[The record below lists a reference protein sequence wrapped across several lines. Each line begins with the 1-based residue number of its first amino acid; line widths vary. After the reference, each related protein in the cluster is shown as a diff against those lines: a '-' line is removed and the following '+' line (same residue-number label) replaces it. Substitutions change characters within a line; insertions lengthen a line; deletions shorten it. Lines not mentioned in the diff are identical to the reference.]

1 MKVKL
6 IETIE
11 EMRRFS
17 KDAKNKHLSIGYVPT
32 MGALHEGHVSLMKA
46 AVAQNDIAVM
56 TIFVNP
62 IQFGPNEDY
71 EKYPRTLE
79 ADLEKAEAAGIS
91 AVFFP
96 SPNELTANLYSF
108 VDINELQN
116 NLCGI
121 KRPGHFRGVCTIVS
135 KFFNIIQPDNA
146 YFGKKDIQQL
156 YIIKQMVKD
165 LNFPVNIVPCEI
177 VRESDGL
184 AMSSRNRYL
193 STEERKDALVL
204 SRSIKKAIALQQ
216 NGETSAQVIINC
228 IREEI
233 EKVPSAKIDY
243 ISIVNEQMQDV
254 AIVENKNILALA
266 VYIGKTRLID
276 NHIIGEK
283 LCF

>member
-11 EMRRFS
+11 EMRAFS
-17 KDAKNKHLSIGYVPT
+17 KDAKSKNLSIGYVPT
-32 MGALHEGHVSLMKA
+32 MGALHDGHVSLMKK
-46 AVAQNDIAVM
+46 AVEQNDIAVM

-71 EKYPRTLE
+71 NKYPRTLE

-96 SPNELTANLYSF
+96 SATELTANLYSYI
-108 VDINELQN
+108 DINELQN
-116 NLCGI
+116 NLCGT
-121 KRPGHFRGVCTIVS
+121 KRPGHFRGVCTIVG

-165 LNFPVNIVPCEI
+165 LNFDVKIIPCNI
-177 VRESDGL
+177 VREDDGL

-193 STEERKDALVL
+193 SESERKDALVL
-204 SRSIKKAIALQQ
+204 SQSLKKAVALHQQ
-216 NGETSAQVIINC
+216 GEKSSQVLINS
-228 IREEI
+228 IRQEI
-233 EKVPSAKIDY
+233 EKISSAKIDY
-243 ISIVNEQMQDV
+243 VSIVNEQMQDV
-254 AIVENKNILALA
+254 CTIENKNIIALA
-266 VYIGKTRLID
+266 VYIGNTRLID
-276 NHIIGEK
+276 NHIIGET

>member
-1 MKVKL
+1 MNVKL

-11 EMRRFS
+11 EMRNFS
-17 KDAKNKHLSIGYVPT
+17 KNAKDQHFSIGYVPT
-32 MGALHEGHVSLMKA
+32 MGALHDGHVSLMKS
-46 AVAQNDIAVM
+46 AVEQNDIAVM

-71 EKYPRTLE
+71 DKYPRTLE

-116 NLCGI
+116 NLCGT

-193 STEERKDALVL
+193 SASERKDALIL
-204 SRSIKKAIALQQ
+204 SQSIKKAITLQQ

-228 IREEI
+228 IQDEI
-233 EKVPSAKIDY
+233 AKVASAKIDY
-243 ISIVNEQMQDV
+243 INIVNEQMQNVDT
-254 AIVENKNILALA
+254 VENKNILALA

>member
-6 IETIE
+6 IETIK
-11 EMRRFS
+11 EMRNFS
-17 KDAKNKHLSIGYVPT
+17 KNAKSRKLSIGYVPT
-32 MGALHEGHVSLMKA
+32 MGALHDGHVSLMKA
-46 AVAQNDIAVM
+46 AVAQNDVAVM

-116 NLCGI
+116 NLCGV

-193 STEERKDALVL
+193 SASERQDALIL
-204 SRSIKKAIALQQ
+204 SKSIKKAIALQQ
-216 NGETSAQVIINC
+216 NGETSAQVIIKC
-228 IREEI
+228 IRDEI
-233 EKVPSAKIDY
+233 SKVASAKIDY
-243 ISIVNEQMQDV
+243 ISIVNEQMQNVD
-254 AIVENKNILALA
+254 IVENKNILALA

>member
-11 EMRRFS
+11 EMRRFA

-204 SRSIKKAIALQQ
+204 SQSIKKAIALQQ
-216 NGETSAQVIINC
+216 NGETSARVIINC

-254 AIVENKNILALA
+254 ATVENKNILALA

>member
-1 MKVKL
+1 MNVKL
-6 IETIE
+6 IETIQ
-11 EMRRFS
+11 EMLRFT
-17 KDAKNKHLSIGYVPT
+17 KDAKHRNLSIGYVPT

-79 ADLEKAEAAGIS
+79 ADLEKAEAAGIL

-96 SPNELTANLYSF
+96 SAHELTENIYSF

-116 NLCGI
+116 NLCGV

-193 STEERKDALVL
+193 SANERKDALII
-204 SRSIKKAIALQQ
+204 SQSIKKAITLQQ
-216 NGETSAQVIINC
+216 NGETSPQIIINC
-228 IREEI
+228 VREEI
-233 EKVPSAKIDY
+233 AKVPSAKIDY

-254 AIVENKNILALA
+254 DTVENKNILALA

>member
-96 SPNELTANLYSF
+96 SPTELTANLYSF

-121 KRPGHFRGVCTIVS
+121 KRPGHFKGVCTIVS

-193 STEERKDALVL
+193 STEERKAALVL
-204 SRSIKKAIALQQ
+204 SQSIKKAIALQQ
-216 NGETSAQVIINC
+216 KGETSARVIINC

-254 AIVENKNILALA
+254 ATVENKNILALA

>member
-11 EMRRFS
+11 EMRAFS
-17 KDAKNKHLSIGYVPT
+17 KDAKSKNLSIGYVPT
-32 MGALHEGHVSLMKA
+32 MGALHKGHVSLMKK
-46 AVAQNDIAVM
+46 AVEQNDIAVM

-71 EKYPRTLE
+71 NKYPRTLE
-79 ADLEKAEAAGIS
+79 ADLEKAKAAGIS

-96 SPNELTANLYSF
+96 SATELTANLYSY
-108 VDINELQN
+108 VDINSLQD
-116 NLCGI
+116 NLCGL

-165 LNFPVNIVPCEI
+165 LNFDVKIIPCDI
-177 VRESDGL
+177 VREDNGL

-193 STEERKDALVL
+193 SESERKDALVL
-204 SRSIKKAIALQQ
+204 SQSLKKAVTLHQQ
-216 NGETSAQVIINC
+216 GEKSSQVLINS
-228 IREEI
+228 IRQEI
-233 EKVPSAKIDY
+233 EKISSAKIDY
-243 ISIVNEQMQDV
+243 VSIVNEQMQDV
-254 AIVENKNILALA
+254 CTVENKNIIALA
-266 VYIGKTRLID
+266 VYIGNTRLID
-276 NHIIGEK
+276 NHIIGET

>member
-11 EMRRFS
+11 EMRRFA

-193 STEERKDALVL
+193 STEERKAALVL
-204 SRSIKKAIALQQ
+204 SQSIKKAIALQQ
-216 NGETSAQVIINC
+216 NGETSARVIINC

>member
-11 EMRRFS
+11 EMRAFS
-17 KDAKNKHLSIGYVPT
+17 KDAKKRNLSIGYVPT
-32 MGALHEGHVSLMKA
+32 MGALHEGHVSLMEA
-46 AVAQNDIAVM
+46 AVKQNDISVM

-62 IQFGPNEDY
+62 IQFGPNEDF

-79 ADLEKAEAAGIS
+79 ADLEKAEKAGID

-96 SPNELTANLYSF
+96 AAKELTANLYSY
-108 VDINELQN
+108 VDINSLQD
-116 NLCGI
+116 NLCGL

-165 LNFPVNIVPCEI
+165 LNFDINIVPCEI

-193 STEERKDALVL
+193 SASERKDALIL
-204 SRSIKKAIALQQ
+204 SQAIKKAVNFQKQ
-216 NGETSAQVIINC
+216 GETSADVLINC
-228 IREEI
+228 VRTEI
-233 EKVPSAKIDY
+233 EKIDSAKIDY

-254 AIVENKNILALA
+254 SFVENKNILALA
-266 VYIGKTRLID
+266 IYIGKTRLID
-276 NHIIGEK
+276 NHIIGET

>member
-6 IETIE
+6 IKTIE
-11 EMRRFS
+11 EMRIFS
-17 KDAKNKHLSIGYVPT
+17 KDAKHRNLSIGCVPT
-32 MGALHEGHVSLMKA
+32 MGALHEGHASLMKA

-79 ADLEKAEAAGIS
+79 ADLEKAETAGIS

-96 SPNELTANLYSF
+96 SPNELTENLYSF
-108 VDINELQN
+108 VDINNLQN
-116 NLCGI
+116 NLCGA
-121 KRPGHFRGVCTIVS
+121 KRPGHFRGVCTIIS

-193 STEERKDALVL
+193 SANERKDALIL
-204 SRSIKKAIALQQ
+204 SQSIKKAITLQQ
-216 NGETSAQVIINC
+216 NGETSSQVIISC

-233 EKVPSAKIDY
+233 AKVPSAKIDY

-254 AIVENKNILALA
+254 DTAENKSILALA

>member
-1 MKVKL
+1 MNVKL

-11 EMRRFS
+11 EMRNFS
-17 KDAKNKHLSIGYVPT
+17 KNAKDQHFSIGYVPT
-32 MGALHEGHVSLMKA
+32 MGALHDGHVSLMKS
-46 AVAQNDIAVM
+46 AVEQNDIAVM

-71 EKYPRTLE
+71 DKYPRTLE

-116 NLCGI
+116 NLCGT

-193 STEERKDALVL
+193 SASERKDALIL
-204 SRSIKKAIALQQ
+204 SQSIKKAITLQQ
-216 NGETSAQVIINC
+216 NGETSAKVIINC
-228 IREEI
+228 IQDEI
-233 EKVPSAKIDY
+233 AKVASAKIDY
-243 ISIVNEQMQDV
+243 INIVNEQMQNV
-254 AIVENKNILALA
+254 YTIENKNILALA

>member
-204 SRSIKKAIALQQ
+204 SQSIKKAIALQQ

-254 AIVENKNILALA
+254 ATVENKNILALA

>member
-11 EMRRFS
+11 EMRLFS
-17 KDAKNKHLSIGYVPT
+17 KELKAKKMSIGYVPT

-46 AVAQNDIAVM
+46 AVEQNDIAVM
-56 TIFVNP
+56 SIFVNP

-71 EKYPRTLE
+71 DKYPRTLE
-79 ADLEKAEAAGIS
+79 ADLEKAEKAGIS

-96 SPNELTANLYSF
+96 SAKELTANLYSY
-108 VDINELQN
+108 VDINGLQN
-116 NLCGI
+116 NLCGA

-135 KFFNIIQPDNA
+135 KFFNIIKPDNA

-165 LNFPVNIVPCEI
+165 LNFDVNIVPCEI

-193 STEERKDALVL
+193 SVEERKDALIL
-204 SRSIKKAIALQQ
+204 SKSIKKAMDLQQ
-216 NGETSAQVIINC
+216 KGEKSAQAIINC
-228 IREEI
+228 IQEEVS
-233 EKVPSAKIDY
+233 KVSSAKIDY

-254 AIVENKNILALA
+254 DVVEDKNILALA
-266 VYIGKTRLID
+266 IYIGKTRLID
-276 NHIIGEK
+276 NHIIGEA

>member
-11 EMRRFS
+11 EMRRFA

-193 STEERKDALVL
+193 STEERKAALVL
-204 SRSIKKAIALQQ
+204 SQSIKKAIALQQ
-216 NGETSAQVIINC
+216 NGETSARVIINC

-254 AIVENKNILALA
+254 ATVENKNILALA

>member
-46 AVAQNDIAVM
+46 AIAQNDIAVM

-204 SRSIKKAIALQQ
+204 SQSIKKAIALQQ
-216 NGETSAQVIINC
+216 NGETSARVIINC

-254 AIVENKNILALA
+254 ATVENKNILALA

>member
-1 MKVKL
+1 
-6 IETIE
+6 
-11 EMRRFS
+11 
-17 KDAKNKHLSIGYVPT
+17 
-32 MGALHEGHVSLMKA
+32 
-46 AVAQNDIAVM
+46 M

-71 EKYPRTLE
+71 DKYPRTLE
-79 ADLEKAEAAGIS
+79 ADLEKAEKAGIS

-96 SPNELTANLYSF
+96 SPNELTANLYSY
-108 VDINELQN
+108 VDINSLQD
-116 NLCGI
+116 NLCGA

-135 KFFNIIQPDNA
+135 KFFNIIKPDNA

-165 LNFPVNIVPCEI
+165 LNFDVNIVPCEI

-193 STEERKDALVL
+193 SEEERKDALIL
-204 SRSIKKAIALQQ
+204 SKSIKKAIKLQKQ
-216 NGETSAQVIINC
+216 GEKSAQVIINC
-228 IREEI
+228 IQEEVS
-233 EKVPSAKIDY
+233 KVSSAKIDY

-254 AIVENKNILALA
+254 DVVEDKNILALA
-266 VYIGKTRLID
+266 IYIGKTRLID
-276 NHIIGEK
+276 NHIIGEA

>member
-6 IETIE
+6 IKTIE
-11 EMRRFS
+11 EMRIFS
-17 KDAKNKHLSIGYVPT
+17 KDAKHRNLSIGYVPT
-32 MGALHEGHVSLMKA
+32 MGALHEGHASLMKA

-79 ADLEKAEAAGIS
+79 ADLEKAETAGIS

-96 SPNELTANLYSF
+96 SPNELTENLYSF
-108 VDINELQN
+108 VDINNLQN
-116 NLCGI
+116 NLCGA
-121 KRPGHFRGVCTIVS
+121 KRPGHFRGVCTIIS

-193 STEERKDALVL
+193 SANERKDALIL
-204 SRSIKKAIALQQ
+204 SQSIKKAITLQQ
-216 NGETSAQVIINC
+216 NGETSSQVIISC

-233 EKVPSAKIDY
+233 AKVPSAKIDY

-254 AIVENKNILALA
+254 DTAENKSILALA

>member
-11 EMRRFS
+11 EMRRFA

-204 SRSIKKAIALQQ
+204 SQSIKKAIALQQ

-254 AIVENKNILALA
+254 ATVENKNILALA

>member
-121 KRPGHFRGVCTIVS
+121 KRLGHFRGVCTIVS

-193 STEERKDALVL
+193 STEERKAALVL
-204 SRSIKKAIALQQ
+204 SQSIKKAIALQQ

-254 AIVENKNILALA
+254 ATVENKNILALA

>member
-193 STEERKDALVL
+193 STEERKAALVL
-204 SRSIKKAIALQQ
+204 SQSIKKAIALQQ
-216 NGETSAQVIINC
+216 NGETSARVIINC

>member
-1 MKVKL
+1 MNVKL

-11 EMRRFS
+11 EMRNFS
-17 KDAKNKHLSIGYVPT
+17 KNAKDQHFSIGYVPT
-32 MGALHEGHVSLMKA
+32 MGALHDGHVSLMKS
-46 AVAQNDIAVM
+46 AVEQNDIAVM

-71 EKYPRTLE
+71 DKYPRTLE

-116 NLCGI
+116 NLCGT
-121 KRPGHFRGVCTIVS
+121 KRPGHVRGVCTIVS

-193 STEERKDALVL
+193 SASERKDALIL
-204 SRSIKKAIALQQ
+204 SQSIKKAITLQQ
-216 NGETSAQVIINC
+216 NGETSAKVIINC
-228 IREEI
+228 IQDEI
-233 EKVPSAKIDY
+233 AKVASAKIDY
-243 ISIVNEQMQDV
+243 INIVNEQMQNV
-254 AIVENKNILALA
+254 YTIENKNILALA

>member
-204 SRSIKKAIALQQ
+204 SQSIKKAIALQQ
-216 NGETSAQVIINC
+216 NGETSARVIINC

-254 AIVENKNILALA
+254 ATVENKNILALA

>member
-193 STEERKDALVL
+193 STEERKAALVL
-204 SRSIKKAIALQQ
+204 SQSIKKAIALQQ
-216 NGETSAQVIINC
+216 NGETSARVIINC

-254 AIVENKNILALA
+254 ATVENKNILALA

>member
-1 MKVKL
+1 MNVKL

-11 EMRRFS
+11 EMRNFS
-17 KDAKNKHLSIGYVPT
+17 KNAKDQHFSIGYVPT
-32 MGALHEGHVSLMKA
+32 MGALHDGHVSLMKS
-46 AVAQNDIAVM
+46 AVEQNDIAVM

-71 EKYPRTLE
+71 DKYPRTLE

-91 AVFFP
+91 AVFSP

-116 NLCGI
+116 NLCGT

-193 STEERKDALVL
+193 SASERKDALIL
-204 SRSIKKAIALQQ
+204 SQSIKKAITLQQ

-228 IREEI
+228 IQDEI
-233 EKVPSAKIDY
+233 AKVASAKIDY
-243 ISIVNEQMQDV
+243 INIVNEQMQNVDT
-254 AIVENKNILALA
+254 VENKNILALA

>member
-193 STEERKDALVL
+193 STEERKAALVL
-204 SRSIKKAIALQQ
+204 SQSIKKAIALQQ

-233 EKVPSAKIDY
+233 EKVLSAKIDY

-254 AIVENKNILALA
+254 ATVENKNILALA

>member
-204 SRSIKKAIALQQ
+204 SQSIKKAIALQQ

>member
-6 IETIE
+6 IKTIE
-11 EMRRFS
+11 EMRIFS
-17 KDAKNKHLSIGYVPT
+17 KDAKHRNLSIGYVPT

-79 ADLEKAEAAGIS
+79 ADLEKAETAGIS

-96 SPNELTANLYSF
+96 SPNELTENLYSF
-108 VDINELQN
+108 VDINNLQN
-116 NLCGI
+116 NLCGA
-121 KRPGHFRGVCTIVS
+121 KRPGHFRGVCTIIS

-193 STEERKDALVL
+193 SANERKDALIL
-204 SRSIKKAIALQQ
+204 SQSIKKAITLQQ
-216 NGETSAQVIINC
+216 NGETSSQVIISC

-233 EKVPSAKIDY
+233 AKVPSAKIDY

-254 AIVENKNILALA
+254 DTAENKSILALA

>member
-121 KRPGHFRGVCTIVS
+121 KRPGHFKGVCTIVS

-193 STEERKDALVL
+193 STEERKAALVL
-204 SRSIKKAIALQQ
+204 SQSIKKAIALQQ
-216 NGETSAQVIINC
+216 NGETSARVIINC

-254 AIVENKNILALA
+254 ATVENKNILALA

>member
-108 VDINELQN
+108 VDINKLQN

-204 SRSIKKAIALQQ
+204 SQSIKKAIALQQ
-216 NGETSAQVIINC
+216 NGETSARVIINC

-254 AIVENKNILALA
+254 ATVENKNILALA

>member
-11 EMRRFS
+11 EMRAFS
-17 KDAKNKHLSIGYVPT
+17 KDAKKRNLSIGYVPT
-32 MGALHEGHVSLMKA
+32 MGALHEGHVSLMDA
-46 AVAQNDIAVM
+46 AVKQNDVSVM

-62 IQFGPNEDY
+62 IQFGPNEDF

-79 ADLEKAEAAGIS
+79 ADLEKAEKAGID

-96 SPNELTANLYSF
+96 AAKELTANLYSY
-108 VDINELQN
+108 VDINNLQN
-116 NLCGI
+116 NLCGL

-165 LNFPVNIVPCEI
+165 LNFDINIVPCDI
-177 VRESDGL
+177 VREYDGL

-193 STEERKDALVL
+193 SESERKDALIL
-204 SRSIKKAIALQQ
+204 SQAIKKAVYLQEQ
-216 NGETSAQVIINC
+216 GETSANVLINC
-228 IREEI
+228 VRTEI
-233 EKVPSAKIDY
+233 EKIACAKIDY

-254 AIVENKNILALA
+254 SFVENKNILALA
-266 VYIGKTRLID
+266 IYIGKTRLID
-276 NHIIGEK
+276 NHIFGET